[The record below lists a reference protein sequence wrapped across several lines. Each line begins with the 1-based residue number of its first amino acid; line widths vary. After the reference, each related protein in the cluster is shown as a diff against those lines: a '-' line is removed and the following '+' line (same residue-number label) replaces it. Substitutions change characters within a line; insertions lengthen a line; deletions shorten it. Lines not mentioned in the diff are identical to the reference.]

1 MLEVIRLGPLLVR
14 VDLIILILSG
24 ACSLLWMKFQ
34 IKKELKNGEGM
45 LNAIGNAV
53 FIVFAVWKCSY
64 LLFEPFTVLDNPFV
78 LIYFSGGYRG
88 WILGLFTA
96 FLYLSWES
104 KKQHIPLASY
114 FRWLGLG
121 FLIANGI
128 YHFIF
133 LMKEPSTLLHA
144 ADFLLS
150 AILFLWIYMEKS
162 NDRAFQGWIWFGILQ
177 IFILFFHGQYPI
189 LLGLSREQ
197 WIYISVSILGFLGQF
212 KFINFKES

>member
-1 MLEVIRLGPLLVR
+1 MLEVIRLGPLLIM
-14 VDLIILILSG
+14 VDWIILFFCG
-24 ACSLLWMKFQ
+24 VCSFLWMKLQ
-34 IKKELKNGEGM
+34 MKKELKNGEGM
-45 LNAIGNAV
+45 LNAIGNGV
-53 FIVFAVWKCSY
+53 FIVFAIWKSSY
-64 LLFEPFTVLDNPFV
+64 LLFEPLSVLDHPFV

-88 WILGLFTA
+88 WILGLLTA

-104 KKQHIPLASY
+104 KKQHISLASY

-121 FLIANGI
+121 FLIANGL

-133 LMKEPSTLLHA
+133 LMKEPNPLLHA

-150 AILFLWIYMEKS
+150 AILFWWIYMGKS

-197 WIYISVSILGFLGQF
+197 WIYISVSILGFLGQL